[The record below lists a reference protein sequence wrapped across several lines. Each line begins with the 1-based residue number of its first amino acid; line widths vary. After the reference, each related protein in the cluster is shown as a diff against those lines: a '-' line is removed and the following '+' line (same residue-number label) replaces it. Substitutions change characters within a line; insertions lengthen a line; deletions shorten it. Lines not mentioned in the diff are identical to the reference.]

1 MGENQAGLTP
11 RGQRLE
17 LLELGIIDILPQQW
31 ITVVQDNCGWNQDPP
46 TPTWPMHPLGTLA
59 LITLSIYLN

>member
-31 ITVVQDNCGWNQDPP
+31 ITVVQQALYGTRTPP
-46 TPTWPMHPLGTLA
+46 PPTWPMHPLGTLA
-59 LITLSIYLN
+59 LITLSVYLN